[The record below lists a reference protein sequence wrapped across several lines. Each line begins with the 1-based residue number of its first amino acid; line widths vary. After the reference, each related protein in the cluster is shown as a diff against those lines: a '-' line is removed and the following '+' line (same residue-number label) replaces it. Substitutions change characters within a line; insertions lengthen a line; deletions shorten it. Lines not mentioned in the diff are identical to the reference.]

1 MTGSPKTTRWAKL
14 PAGKSSELNTKSNQ
28 ATRAGGNA
36 TSKHLKLNIA
46 RKNWEEAMNPA
57 AAFVRTKKAKKGAYV
72 STGSLTPRGKK
83 KAAEVDAA
91 FEHRDSDGV
100 KESRCDGE
108 DARNASVDNTS
119 SGEPCSKPSD
129 DLKQLLYSDTGS
141 CYYLESTKE
150 PKGMYYDTDT
160 GGLYLPHDEEEMST
174 KNDLEIYDGDR
185 TLYTSV
191 TATGL
196 AQAVLVSATGLPL
209 IKHVERNDNT
219 SWTRISDLIEVT
231 LRAGVAKWNEVT
243 RACSAA
249 SCHSV
254 TCHAATCQVAGTFDH
269 SGGPSSLT

>member
-1 MTGSPKTTRWAKL
+1 
-14 PAGKSSELNTKSNQ
+14 
-28 ATRAGGNA
+28 
-36 TSKHLKLNIA
+36 
-46 RKNWEEAMNPA
+46 
-57 AAFVRTKKAKKGAYV
+57 
-72 STGSLTPRGKK
+72 
-83 KAAEVDAA
+83 
-91 FEHRDSDGV
+91 
-100 KESRCDGE
+100 
-108 DARNASVDNTS
+108 
-119 SGEPCSKPSD
+119 
-129 DLKQLLYSDTGS
+129 
-141 CYYLESTKE
+141 
-150 PKGMYYDTDT
+150 MYYDTDT
-160 GGLYLPHDEEEMST
+160 RGIYFPYDDEEMLT
-174 KNDLEIYDGDR
+174 KNYLEIYDGDR